1 MLPVVL
7 PAPDQPAPHPVHP
20 PLVLVPVT
28 PIIVGQA
35 TAIPTLEGLQLKV
48 DTHLVPLHLVGLVE
62 AFRAIFTAI
71 SLITVRLVNV
81 VQVLLHVLHHQ
92 PADVAGGLLLVSSVQ
107 MFPQM
112 DSTLEDFPAHM
123 TGSCLTMFSVIVVE
137 QGTVGVEESVA
148 LVTGH
153 LNLLSYLLRVW
164 SAFVS
169 ALIQGH
175 RDFITANT
183 LLVAEMNNSV
193 VFSLLPIRIKH
204 HAAVAL
210 LVILLGH
217 HRDSVGEILWFFC

>member
-1 MLPVVL
+1 M
-7 PAPDQPAPHPVHP
+7 
-20 PLVLVPVT
+20 
-28 PIIVGQA
+28 
-35 TAIPTLEGLQLKV
+35 
-48 DTHLVPLHLVGLVE
+48 
-62 AFRAIFTAI
+62 
-71 SLITVRLVNV
+71 NV
-81 VQVLLHVLHHQ
+81 VHVLLHVLHHQ
-92 PADVAGGLLLVSSVQ
+92 PANVAGGLLLVSSVQ

-137 QGTVGVEESVA
+137 QGTVGVKQSVTLA
-148 LVTGH
+148 TGH
-153 LNLLSYLLRVW
+153 SNFLSNFLRVW

-169 ALIQGH
+169 VLIEAR
-175 RDFITANT
+175 RDFITLTT
-183 LLVAEMNNSV
+183 LLVAKMNNSV